1 MSRVLQWPDNI
12 SKHRFMQSF
21 ERLDSISRWL
31 LISLAGLLPFFI
43 LPLSWIT
50 TAQSKIALSAILVLI
65 AAVLWIIA
73 RIMEGGVRLPWNL
86 TLGAVALLPL
96 SYAISTVVSGA
107 SAVSL
112 VGTGLESDTLAF
124 VCVEF
129 GALVL
134 AASLFSTNQNAI
146 IVALRA
152 FVLGTLALTLLQIF
166 HIAFPSISLGGT
178 FASATGNA
186 FGSWHSFALIVG
198 LGAYFSLA
206 LARSASS
213 RLWSYVYYLTA
224 ILAAG
229 GLIVANF
236 VDVWI
241 MLALALFAHAAVL
254 GWRERMLAT
263 SAYWGREWKFVVAII
278 IAAFFVVFG
287 TFVVNVLPERI
298 QTAQLEV
305 RPSWQGTLAI
315 GGQTLDSPLTL
326 LFGSGP
332 NTFTRVWGLHK
343 PVQVNESPYWN
354 AAFNAG
360 VASIPTS
367 FITVGIVGVLAW
379 ILSILALIVVV
390 IRLWM
395 ARGAHIPSPALA
407 LSIASLALAASHVFF
422 VPDPAVTLLMFV
434 VIGVFLASAVN
445 VLYPARYLALRGAG
459 WEGRGHLA
467 GLIVC
472 SLIVIVAVGALS
484 RVILAQTYLNRAI
497 VTYNTTGDV
506 QVASGLVTTA
516 LRIYPSDRSHRAAV
530 ELGLLELQQLIA
542 SPDAEAEAART
553 QLQATLERTIQ
564 HGLTAVELGG
574 GDYQNWLELAGIYS
588 QLAGADV
595 EGAYENARGAYA
607 RAFENNPTSPLPLM
621 NLAQLEIVR
630 NQPDAALEYLARAL
644 ELKPNLAAAY
654 YLASQIYAGKKDFT
668 TALSTAARAAELAPN
683 DSQAWYNAGAIAY
696 AGADYA
702 NAAAAMERAL
712 SLQPQFANALYVL
725 GLSYYQLQ
733 RTDEALTVFTSL
745 DALDPGQ
752 PAVQAILAALRAGEP
767 LPQSTQ

>member
-107 SAVSL
+107 SPVSL

-146 IVALRA
+146 IVAL
-152 FVLGTLALTLLQIF
+152 
-166 HIAFPSISLGGT
+166 
-178 FASATGNA
+178 SA
-186 FGSWHSFALIVG
+186 G

-229 GLIVANF
+229 VLIVANF

-315 GGQTLDSPLTL
+315 GGETLDSPLTL

-332 NTFTRVWGLHK
+332 NTFTRGWGLHK

-630 NQPDAALEYLARAL
+630 NQPDAALEYLARAR
-644 ELKPNLAAAY
+644 
-654 YLASQIYAGKKDFT
+654 F
-668 TALSTAARAAELAPN
+668 
-683 DSQAWYNAGAIAY
+683 
-696 AGADYA
+696 
-702 NAAAAMERAL
+702 M
-712 SLQPQFANALYVL
+712 
-725 GLSYYQLQ
+725 
-733 RTDEALTVFTSL
+733 
-745 DALDPGQ
+745 
-752 PAVQAILAALRAGEP
+752 
-767 LPQSTQ
+767 

>member
-186 FGSWHSFALIVG
+186 FGSWHSFALV
-198 LGAYFSLA
+198 
-206 LARSASS
+206 
-213 RLWSYVYYLTA
+213 
-224 ILAAG
+224 
-229 GLIVANF
+229 VANF

-315 GGQTLDSPLTL
+315 GGQTLDS
-326 LFGSGP
+326 
-332 NTFTRVWGLHK
+332 
-343 PVQVNESPYWN
+343 
-354 AAFNAG
+354 
-360 VASIPTS
+360 
-367 FITVGIVGVLAW
+367 
-379 ILSILALIVVV
+379 
-390 IRLWM
+390 
-395 ARGAHIPSPALA
+395 
-407 LSIASLALAASHVFF
+407 
-422 VPDPAVTLLMFV
+422 
-434 VIGVFLASAVN
+434 
-445 VLYPARYLALRGAG
+445 
-459 WEGRGHLA
+459 
-467 GLIVC
+467 
-472 SLIVIVAVGALS
+472 
-484 RVILAQTYLNRAI
+484 
-497 VTYNTTGDV
+497 
-506 QVASGLVTTA
+506 
-516 LRIYPSDRSHRAAV
+516 
-530 ELGLLELQQLIA
+530 
-542 SPDAEAEAART
+542 
-553 QLQATLERTIQ
+553 
-564 HGLTAVELGG
+564 
-574 GDYQNWLELAGIYS
+574 
-588 QLAGADV
+588 
-595 EGAYENARGAYA
+595 
-607 RAFENNPTSPLPLM
+607 
-621 NLAQLEIVR
+621 
-630 NQPDAALEYLARAL
+630 
-644 ELKPNLAAAY
+644 
-654 YLASQIYAGKKDFT
+654 
-668 TALSTAARAAELAPN
+668 
-683 DSQAWYNAGAIAY
+683 
-696 AGADYA
+696 
-702 NAAAAMERAL
+702 
-712 SLQPQFANALYVL
+712 
-725 GLSYYQLQ
+725 
-733 RTDEALTVFTSL
+733 
-745 DALDPGQ
+745 
-752 PAVQAILAALRAGEP
+752 
-767 LPQSTQ
+767 